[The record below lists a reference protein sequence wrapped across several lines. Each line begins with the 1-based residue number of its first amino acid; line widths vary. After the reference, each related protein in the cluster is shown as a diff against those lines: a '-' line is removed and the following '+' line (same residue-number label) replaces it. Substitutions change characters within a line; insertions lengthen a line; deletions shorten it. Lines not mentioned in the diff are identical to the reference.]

1 MKTKGIWRHPKTDNW
16 IARYRGAEG
25 KWLNRSTGTANAK
38 EAERIS
44 DEWRV
49 KAEREREQKV
59 GDVSSA
65 GIADTIARA
74 ERLARGGRLDAAKAR
89 EIINDV
95 LAAAGE
101 QRINAVTNRRWCDD
115 WQAGKRGAVK
125 QRSHWK
131 YAQVSRDWLA
141 FLSGKSDKPLEAVT
155 KGDVVAFRDKLAGD
169 GLAART
175 VNQTVKLLRG
185 IYAEAVEQG
194 HLGRNPFAGVD
205 ALREDAEDVAREP
218 FTGAE
223 VAALL
228 DAAEGDWRG
237 LVTLAATTGLRL
249 MDGARLAWRALDLDA
264 GLIRVKTAKTGAAL
278 VLPIHAEFKKWLA
291 KQPRGIGAA
300 PVFPTLANKAG
311 AGKSGLSCAFKKLMV
326 GAGVAAGVGREAGVK
341 SRGRTTSRKSFHSLR
356 HFAATAL
363 AAAGVR
369 ADVARQIT
377 GHADAEQHSNYVT
390 ADLDALR
397 GAVKLIRLTA

>member
-1 MKTKGIWRHPKTDNW
+1 MASIFKRTDAKQHWFAAYRAADGRRVKISTNSKNKTEAQR
-16 IARYRGAEG
+16 IADRLELEAREERGKRGAG
-25 KWLNRSTGTANAK
+25 ASLNGVNDAM
-38 EAERIS
+38 
-44 DEWRV
+44 
-49 KAEREREQKV
+49 Q
-59 GDVSSA
+59 
-65 GIADTIARA
+65 RA
-74 ERLARGGRLDAAKAR
+74 TQLAVAGRLDNASAR
-89 EIINDV
+89 DLIND
-95 LAAAGE
+95 LLTAAGQ
-101 QRINAVTNRRWCDD
+101 QRLDAVTHRAWCKN
-115 WQAGKRGAVK
+115 WQASKKGAVK

-141 FLSGKSDKPLEAVT
+141 FLNGKSDKPLEAVT
-155 KGDVVAFRDKLAGD
+155 KTDAVAFRDKLAGD

-185 IYAEAVEQG
+185 IYSEAVEQG

-237 LVTLAATTGLRL
+237 LIVLAATTGLRL
-249 MDGARLAWRALDLDA
+249 MDGARLTWRALDLDA

-300 PVFPTLANKAG
+300 PVFPTLAHKAG
-311 AGKSGLSCAFKKLMV
+311 AGKSGLSCAFKRLMV
-326 GAGVAAGVGREAGVK
+326 RAGVAAGVGREAGGK

-377 GHADAEQHSNYVT
+377 GHADAQQHSNYVT